1 MTDVA
6 NTTEAVNKKTTND
19 ANEAKAGH
27 QITSTS
33 ENANDKQLQPKQ
45 PTQVH
50 QSTKDDTAV
59 AKITKSLKVTGNS
72 SKCRKSH

>member
-19 ANEAKAGH
+19 ANKAKAVH
-27 QITSTS
+27 EITLTS

-50 QSTKDDTAV
+50 QSQQKT
-59 AKITKSLKVTGNS
+59 IRQLQKSQNR
-72 SKCRKSH
+72 SK